1 MAILTDK
8 EPMHTGNTK
17 PGPLSRHLI
26 YKSRWVNLF
35 VDKVQFPNGK
45 IIEEHHLL
53 DFDHQAVM
61 AVVQDAQG
69 RYLMV
74 QVYRYPTGRAE
85 WEFPAGSIEAGEDI
99 LQAARREV
107 GEESG
112 YDLKQASILYSYY
125 PMSGIADQVFHI
137 VKGLAGERNGAPDK
151 SEVNAVGWFTAQEI
165 MEMIRGNLMLDG
177 YTLTSFL
184 LHQQFP
190 PEQ

>member
-1 MAILTDK
+1 MPTENHK
-8 EPMHTGNTK
+8 PM
-17 PGPLSRHLI
+17 PLSRHLI

-45 IIEEHHLL
+45 IIEQHHLL

-74 QVYRYPTGRAE
+74 QVVRYPTGRAE
-85 WEFPAGSIEAGEDI
+85 WEFPAGSIEDGEEI
-99 LQAARREV
+99 LAAARREV

-112 YDLKQASILYSYY
+112 YDLKQVELIYSYN

-137 VKGLAGERNGAPDK
+137 VKGRAGERIGAPDK
-151 SEVNAVGWFTAQEI
+151 SEVNAVGWFTAREI
-165 MEMIRGNLMLDG
+165 GEMIRGNLMRDG

-184 LHQQFP
+184 LYQQLP
-190 PEQ
+190 GEH